1 MENAEMKF
9 KILSETLMLFVQ
21 KQMNEID
28 GEEILLAMEASSI
41 QIPAESLLDALKKGN
56 DLNNYTYRKGALGGK
71 IKTIADLLDI
81 INNKIKNLQ

>member
-9 KILSETLMLFVQ
+9 KILSETLILFVQ

-56 DLNNYTYRKGALGGK
+56 DLKNYTYRKGALEGK